1 VSVARV
7 AGRLDGTYE
16 IELGMEN
23 PGGLRDGM
31 VVSIELRDPS
41 EKPGLLAPRAALLR
55 RGGQTEVFVVERGGA
70 QGAIAKVRRVRTGR
84 VDGEWIEILDG
95 LEAGEDVV
103 FDGQFA
109 LQDGAEVV
117 LDGAPEAAE

>member
-1 VSVARV
+1 
-7 AGRLDGTYE
+7 
-16 IELGMEN
+16 
-23 PGGLRDGM
+23 
-31 VVSIELRDPS
+31 
-41 EKPGLLAPRAALLR
+41 
-55 RGGQTEVFVVERGGA
+55 
-70 QGAIAKVRRVRTGR
+70 VRTGR